1 VQSITNE
8 PGGCAQLQRH
18 HPTAEPVLVK
28 LSGSWRLQDEF
39 PSPADLEQSLKG
51 IPGVQRMTFVTIRPT
66 AWDSGL
72 VTYLL
77 ELMGY
82 GARHQ
87 IVVDQAR
94 LPEGVK
100 RLWTLALVIVG
111 GLLLGLEACTSTPLR
126 FYLLNSP
133 VTSETMAAAAAP
145 QGPVIGVGPITMPK
159 YLDRLQIVTRTGD
172 NQLALSE
179 FDRWA
184 EPLQDNVARVLAE
197 NLARLI
203 PTDQVLLQAWPRSAA
218 LDYQVTV
225 EVLQFDGWLGGES
238 KLVAFWSILDGAE
251 LSLWSQRAALHA
263 PVSGR
268 EYEALVVAM
277 SRLIESFSHD
287 LAGAIQHLASRVVA
301 RE

>member
-1 VQSITNE
+1 
-8 PGGCAQLQRH
+8 
-18 HPTAEPVLVK
+18 LVE

-39 PSPADLEQSLKG
+39 PSLADVEQSLEG
-51 IPGVQRMTFVTIRPT
+51 IPGVQGMTFDTTRLT

-72 VTYLL
+72 VTFLL
-77 ELMGY
+77 ELIAR

-87 IVVDQAR
+87 IVVDQER
-94 LPEGVK
+94 LPESVK
-100 RLWTLALVIVG
+100 RLWRLALVIVG
-111 GLLLGLEACTSTPLR
+111 GLLLGLEACTSTPSR
-126 FYLLNSP
+126 FYLLNSLS
-133 VTSETMAAAAAP
+133 TSETMAATAAP

-159 YLDRLQIVTRTGD
+159 YLERAQIVTRTGD

-197 NLARLI
+197 NLARLV

-268 EYEALVVAM
+268 EYEALVMAM
-277 SRLIESFSHD
+277 SQLLESFSRD

-301 RE
+301 HE